1 MEIRLNLLLFGLE
14 MIPKFKYFRSKKH
27 LKNVASL
34 ACQHCGLEGS
44 TQAAHSN
51 QLKHGKGRGIKAS
64 DEYTAAL
71 CLRCHFELDQGS
83 RMSKDE
89 RAELWEKAHRKTI
102 EELIK
107 RNLWPEEV
115 KI

>member
-1 MEIRLNLLLFGLE
+1 
-14 MIPKFKYFRSKKH
+14 MIPKFHYFRSNKH

-34 ACQHCGLEGS
+34 ACQVCGVEGQ

-71 CLRCHFELDQGS
+71 CIRHHFLIDQGNS
-83 RMSKDE
+83 LTKEE
-89 RAELWEKAHRKTI
+89 RVEMWDKAHQKTI
-102 EELIK
+102 KALIEQGK
-107 RNLWPEEV
+107 WPDEI
-115 KI
+115 KP

>member
-1 MEIRLNLLLFGLE
+1 

-71 CLRCHFELDQGS
+71 CFKDHFLIDQGS
-83 RMSKDE
+83 SLTKEE
-89 RAELWEKAHRKTI
+89 RIDMWEKAHRKTI
-102 EELIK
+102 ERLIELD
-107 RNLWPEEV
+107 LWPDEV